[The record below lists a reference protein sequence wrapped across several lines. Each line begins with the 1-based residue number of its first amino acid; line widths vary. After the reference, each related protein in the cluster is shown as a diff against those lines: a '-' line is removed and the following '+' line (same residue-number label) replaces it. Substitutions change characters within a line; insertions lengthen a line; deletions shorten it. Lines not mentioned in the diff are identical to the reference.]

1 MGWWKSIKDWYVRLN
16 KVKSGQAAKRYTDR
30 EQFILD
36 NCKFYRTQLPSTV
49 SAPMASLQRS
59 EPIPQES
66 VDSEPDSDHEPFDGL
81 QVAERTSAETGHTY
95 CSESRPSK
103 KRKRGEQ
110 EEEKTWMKDLRETLK
125 ANQELLAHLI
135 QEKPAQSSER
145 EVFIKYVSDS
155 LRAAPAEQ
163 YKHLKTHISALL
175 DADSQET
182 AVAPQPARPAQAT
195 SAPPVLQLPEQYQQS
210 QQYQQQAPQY
220 EQYQQQAPQ
229 YQLFQQSQVDQQR
242 LSASTFTNLL
252 NTSQDVLNGSINL
265 SGFSVDSQLNTP
277 PPPPREKDQAE
288 KDGDSD

>member
-1 MGWWKSIKDWYVRLN
+1 
-16 KVKSGQAAKRYTDR
+16 
-30 EQFILD
+30 
-36 NCKFYRTQLPSTV
+36 
-49 SAPMASLQRS
+49 
-59 EPIPQES
+59 
-66 VDSEPDSDHEPFDGL
+66 
-81 QVAERTSAETGHTY
+81 
-95 CSESRPSK
+95 
-103 KRKRGEQ
+103 
-110 EEEKTWMKDLRETLK
+110 MKDLRETLK
-125 ANQELLAHLI
+125 VNQELLAHLI
-135 QEKPAQSSER
+135 QEKPAQSSEC

-163 YKHLKTHISALL
+163 YKQLKTRFSALL

-210 QQYQQQAPQY
+210 QQQAPRYQ
-220 EQYQQQAPQ
+220 QYQQQAPQ

-277 PPPPREKDQAE
+277 PPPPCEKDQAE